1 MHKIAVVDDDEYWCL
16 AVQRFFRRD
25 FEVSVFKGVD
35 RFLSKAG
42 QYELAI
48 IDFSIPPAR
57 YETSMTGSE
66 LIRHLKE
73 TLPDPPLLVLA
84 SGFISKND
92 REIGY
97 QICPEADD
105 FIAKDAG
112 LDEILQRVKTLLE
125 SKKPQPVDSE

>member
-25 FEVSVFKGVD
+25 FEVTVFKSAD

-42 QYELAI
+42 QYDLAI
-48 IDFSIPPAR
+48 VDFSIPPAR

-97 QICPEADD
+97 KICPEADD

-112 LDEILQRVKTLLE
+112 LDEILQCVKNLLE
-125 SKKPQPVDSE
+125 SKNPQSVDSE

>member
-1 MHKIAVVDDDEYWCL
+1 MHKLAVVDDDEYWCL

-25 FEVSVFKGVD
+25 FEVSVFKGAD
-35 RFLSKAG
+35 RFLSKVC
-42 QYELAI
+42 QYDLAI

-66 LIRHLKE
+66 LIRHLKQ
-73 TLPDPPLLVLA
+73 TLQDPPLLVLA

-92 REIGY
+92 REVGY
-97 QICPEADD
+97 QLCPEADD

-112 LDEILQRVKTLLE
+112 LDEILHRVKTLLE
-125 SKKPQPVDSE
+125 SKKSQAVDSE